1 MLRGAN
7 LDYVAADID
16 PSQFAEAVY
25 ADITC
30 IPFGNDEFDYL
41 ICIHVLKHIKDD
53 RKALGEIH
61 RVLKPNG
68 HAILAVPTYGD
79 KTFENANFSYK
90 EREIQYGTGGHLRL
104 NGWTSPTNLGSPGLT
119 LRWFLSMWCSA
130 TALIIL
136 LAHHIQRVT
145 NIFIFCTKPE

>member
-7 LDYVAADID
+7 LDYAAADID

-41 ICIHVLKHIKDD
+41 ICIHVLEHIKDD
-53 RKALGEIH
+53 RKAIGEIH

-90 EREIQYGTGGHLRL
+90 EREIQYGTGDHLRL
-104 NGWTSPTNLGSPGLT
+104 NGLDFADKLRESGLNVEMVSVDGVQDDFFDHTVSSPHTESDKYLY
-119 LRWFLSMWCSA
+119 
-130 TALIIL
+130 L
-136 LAHHIQRVT
+136 LY
-145 NIFIFCTKPE
+145 